1 MTFDLERYGGTV
13 ERSVTPQE
21 RDGQRAFVVTLSRVL
36 EAAPDDAWDAV
47 TGAERIPRWFLPI
60 TGDLAL
66 GGRYQLE
73 GNAGGEITTCE
84 PGSHVAVTWEF
95 AGDVSWVDVRLA
107 KEGDG
112 RVRLTLAHAQ
122 LHSPFWDHYGPGATG
137 VGWETAL
144 MGLAMHLE
152 DPDAV
157 MPDVDALLTS
167 SEGMAL
173 VERFS
178 EAWARAA
185 IDAGEDAGAADLAA
199 RRTAAFYTGRE
210 EPAE

>member
-1 MTFDLERYGGTV
+1 MTIDVERYAGVV
-13 ERSVTPQE
+13 ERSVTPLE
-21 RDGQRAFVVTLSRVL
+21 RDGQRAFAVTLSRVL
-36 EAAPDDAWDAV
+36 EAASDDVWDAV
-47 TGAERIPRWFLPI
+47 TSAERIPRWFLPV
-60 TGDLAL
+60 TGDLVL
-66 GGRYQLE
+66 GGRFQLE
-73 GNAGGEITTCE
+73 GNADGEITACE

-112 RVRLTLAHAQ
+112 RTRLTLAHAQ
-122 LHSPFWDHYGPGATG
+122 RHSPFWDRYGPGATG
-137 VGWETAL
+137 VGGETAR
-144 MGLAMHLE
+144 MGLALHLE

-167 SEGMAL
+167 SKGIAL

-178 EAWARAA
+178 DAWARAA
-185 IDAGEDAGAADLAA
+185 VAAGGDSDAADLAA

-210 EPAE
+210 EPA